1 MVRHETTLFNNRP
14 ERIKHFILNSRNYI
28 TNFIQQY
35 IYIYIWVQLID
46 TLKVFV
52 NKSFEKK
59 KNVNT

>member
-1 MVRHETTLFNNRP
+1 MVRHETTLFNNRL

-35 IYIYIWVQLID
+35 IYIWIQLID
-46 TLKVFV
+46 TLKVFA

-59 KNVNT
+59 KKR